1 MLHPPVIF
9 LMYLR
14 TVFCFKAVIY
24 QLLLPLSIPT
34 TIGSLV
40 VHWLLHSMLLSLHTI
55 LLPLHLSTAQLRTTY
70 LLPGCQDII

>member
-40 VHWLLHSMLLSLHTI
+40 VHWLLHNVLLSLHTI
-55 LLPLHLSTAQLRTTY
+55 LLPSHLKAAQLKTTY
-70 LLPGCQDII
+70 LLE